1 MMAEPPVISM
11 RWPLLLALVLA
22 IVAGVAA
29 PAPGAPPD
37 PGKVEPSAG
46 KPRDDQAVQDDM
58 AQLAGIW
65 TLEAMEVDGHKAT
78 DDQMRGWLLVI
89 EGDQY
94 NPGLGQLSV
103 EYTYRVDP
111 SRRPK
116 AIDLIPHEGPY
127 RGRTLRG
134 VYSVHNDRLMICR
147 VRFPEGERPA
157 GFGTRP
163 DSGLASSTWKR
174 RKP

>member
-1 MMAEPPVISM
+1 MTAKSPRISM
-11 RWPLLLALVLA
+11 RWPLLLALA
-22 IVAGVAA
+22 MAMAPGRAA
-29 PAPGAPPD
+29 SGAPPD
-37 PGKVEPSAG
+37 PGKVGPSTS
-46 KPRDDQAVQDDM
+46 KSRDDQAVQHDM

-94 NPGLGQLSV
+94 NPGSGQLSV
-103 EYTYRVDP
+103 EYTYRIDP
-111 SRRPK
+111 SRSPK

-134 VYSVHNDRLMICR
+134 IYSVHNDRLTICR

-163 DSGLASSTWKR
+163 ESGLASSTWKR